1 MSDFWKTAND
11 YCESLYADLST
22 ELVSGYDAGVAKL
35 KDIAG
40 GAENAG
46 LWVWHA
52 LQGDWNDERTV
63 GQIAADAVLGMV
75 PFVGQ
80 LLCLRDLI
88 ANAKKILEDARNS
101 LAWVA
106 LVLTLIALFPVL
118 GAPAKGAARIIFL
131 YIRKFD
137 GKVAPA
143 VEAAMQ
149 PVLMFLRDPKVQ
161 RILGTAQIDKVLKT
175 IATELRSLKGQ
186 LTAARVLAQLD
197 ELISAFKAM
206 VAKLKVVLPQ
216 SQSAWL
222 LQALSEL
229 ERVRL
234 LAEKPIQEAISP
246 VQKILDEVAAR
257 LELEAAK
264 PQAALHAPSNAK
276 TVHSVPES
284 LHGIDPRNLSIG
296 KKGLF
301 GEIISD
307 HFMETAGH
315 KSLMDEGRRVRDL
328 QSVPR
333 GRGIDGVYQNATPP
347 PPYIVTETK
356 YRTEAGLY
364 IDSDG
369 TASTQ
374 LLSTTK
380 GSKGRPGAKQM
391 TDEWIRPRLADEFS
405 RALSDKIKAEKYER
419 WLMIVGPSGKV
430 EQITKLDGAANAIG
444 AIKP

>member
-1 MSDFWKTAND
+1 M
-11 YCESLYADLST
+11 
-22 ELVSGYDAGVAKL
+22 
-35 KDIAG
+35 
-40 GAENAG
+40 
-46 LWVWHA
+46 
-52 LQGDWNDERTV
+52 
-63 GQIAADAVLGMV
+63 
-75 PFVGQ
+75 
-80 LLCLRDLI
+80 LCLRDLI

-118 GAPAKGAARIIFL
+118 GAPAKGVARIIFL
-131 YIRKFD
+131 YIRKFG

-284 LHGIDPRNLSIG
+284 LHGIDPRNLSNG

-301 GEIISD
+301 GEIISA
-307 HFMETAGH
+307 FTWI
-315 KSLMDEGRRVRDL
+315 LRQRF
-328 QSVPR
+328 
-333 GRGIDGVYQNATPP
+333 DG
-347 PPYIVTETK
+347 
-356 YRTEAGLY
+356 
-364 IDSDG
+364 
-369 TASTQ
+369 
-374 LLSTTK
+374 
-380 GSKGRPGAKQM
+380 GAVM
-391 TDEWIRPRLADEFS
+391 A
-405 RALSDKIKAEKYER
+405 
-419 WLMIVGPSGKV
+419 
-430 EQITKLDGAANAIG
+430 
-444 AIKP
+444 